1 MYNRPISRFLR
12 MEFRVIECFLTDE
25 QGTHAIDGPAEGC
38 WINVIEPD
46 ASERTWLTEQLGI
59 DEDLVRSAFDDEE
72 TSHVDY
78 DEDTGQTLVIIDCPF
93 VEDADEAEDL
103 KITQYDTHPLALLF
117 LRAQDTI
124 VTISLKPNPTVQL
137 FAQGKVQPFN
147 THQRTRFLL
156 LLFLRISQQYLRYL
170 RNIDRQFNKSE
181 KELRRTMRNSELV
194 HMLGLE
200 KSLVYFSTSLR
211 SDEATLAK
219 ISNGRVVRLYD
230 DDKDLLDDVSIEI
243 NQAIE
248 MCTIY
253 TGILNGT
260 MDAFS
265 NVISNN
271 LNLVIRTLTVVTI
284 VLAIPTIV
292 FSFYGMNVG
301 DLPVADSWAFPACL
315 ALVFAGIAII
325 AFRFGRS
332 FK

>member
-1 MYNRPISRFLR
+1 M
-12 MEFRVIECFLTDE
+12 IECFLTDE
-25 QGTHAIDGPAEGC
+25 TGTHRVDEPVEGC

-46 ASERTWLTEQLGI
+46 ADERTWLTETLGV
-59 DEDLVRSAFDDEE
+59 DEDLVTSAFDDEE

-78 DEDTGQTLVIIDCPF
+78 DEDTGQTLIIIDCPF
-93 VEDADEAEDL
+93 VEDAEEAEDPR
-103 KITQYDTHPLALLF
+103 ITQYDTHPLALLF
-117 LRAQDTI
+117 LRTQDTI
-124 VTISLKPNPTVQL
+124 VTISLKPNPMVQL

-170 RNIDRQFNKSE
+170 RSIDRQFTKNE

-292 FSFYGMNVG
+292 FSFYGMNVV
-301 DLPVADSWAFPACL
+301 DLPIADSWMFPAGL
-315 ALVFAGIAII
+315 ALAFVCIAIV
-325 AFRFGRS
+325 AFKFGRS
-332 FK
+332 FR